1 MMLSN
6 ITFKVKLMTSYL
18 VENLNEVDMF
28 EVVRAWTVWLFHNKS
43 ITKPKINLVKQ
54 VGIFEGG

>member
-28 EVVRAWTVWLFHNKS
+28 EVVRACTVWLFHKS